1 MTRGRGIGQSPDGRP
16 RRPFAILGR
25 MISFGLIV
33 TGAIAVATGAL
44 LRPILGRRIDQR
56 NIERLGRRY
65 HLDASTAEELY
76 HLARRVGFGSAWQTL
91 IEGRA
96 DATGETAE
104 TIPAL
109 PPRPTARTR
118 RSRLAERNQA

>member
-33 TGAIAVATGAL
+33 IGAIAVAIGAL
-44 LRPILGRRIDQR
+44 LRPILGRWIDKR

-65 HLDASTAEELY
+65 NLDPATAEELY
-76 HLARRVGFGSAWQTL
+76 RLARRVGFGSAWQTL

-96 DATGETAE
+96 DATGQTSETSRARR
-104 TIPAL
+104 
-109 PPRPTARTR
+109 PRPAARTR
-118 RSRLAERNQA
+118 RSSLAERNRA